1 MTEQELRIAKL
12 SKIMNSGLRIKTANN
27 AQKEAYERALSEL
40 EKQLQAEQQFNRF
53 QEKKQKIL
61 EEKEREE
68 ESLKKTI
75 RKHYFSV
82 LQKQIHEKQQKRQ
95 IEENEAIREQE
106 LTDETYKRNNFKIK
120 EMLDY
125 QIDEKNRIKEELK
138 KKEKDLDRQ
147 MLDLAQKSLDSEFLN
162 KTEVKM
168 KLQNELRE
176 SWEKTQNVSKLNK
189 MIERSRRFGEN
200 FVIESE
206 NEDED
211 ENKDSVL
218 KRYEKT
224 FGKIKDFENKNEK
237 NKGLDKNN
245 DSKRLKSKILR
256 KRSKSMISEISTES
270 QKIMIEKL
278 MKLKQEEDKLEKK
291 KKN

>member
-1 MTEQELRIAKL
+1 
-12 SKIMNSGLRIKTANN
+12 
-27 AQKEAYERALSEL
+27 
-40 EKQLQAEQQFNRF
+40 
-53 QEKKQKIL
+53 
-61 EEKEREE
+61 
-68 ESLKKTI
+68 
-75 RKHYFSV
+75 
-82 LQKQIHEKQQKRQ
+82 
-95 IEENEAIREQE
+95 
-106 LTDETYKRNNFKIK
+106 
-120 EMLDY
+120 
-125 QIDEKNRIKEELK
+125 
-138 KKEKDLDRQ
+138 
-147 MLDLAQKSLDSEFLN
+147 
-162 KTEVKM
+162 
-168 KLQNELRE
+168 
-176 SWEKTQNVSKLNK
+176 

-278 MKLKQEEDKLEKK
+278 MKLKQEEDKIGKEKK
-291 KKN
+291 ELISFLESRTHSKVSSRPVTVASLLKKN